1 LRAVVGP
8 HPALGKAT
16 GQELMIVLALHPA
29 RHALQ
34 ILEAREALGLD

>member
-1 LRAVVGP
+1 
-8 HPALGKAT
+8 
-16 GQELMIVLALHPA
+16 MIVLALHPA